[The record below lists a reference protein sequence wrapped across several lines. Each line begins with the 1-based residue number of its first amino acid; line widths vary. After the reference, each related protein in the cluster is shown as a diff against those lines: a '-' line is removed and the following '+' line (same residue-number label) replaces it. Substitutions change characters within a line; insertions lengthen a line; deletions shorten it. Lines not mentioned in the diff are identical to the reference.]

1 MVFWCWIQPHSCK
14 KKPFQE
20 GLLDHVWTRWLVI
33 SAISSYFW
41 KIRHDDMMLFFL
53 SKHVQNILGQDWELH
68 LPTGL
73 RWWKPHV
80 LGRPSAAESRRKHC
94 FAMKK
99 WLEMVVS
106 PRMQLNRTY
115 RCHNVSSPSM
125 LLAFLQSVM
134 EVPWLSRIITLENGH
149 LNSQTV
155 PCRRWNHRS
164 RSLDQILVVY
174 KSTFV
179 YLSGF
184 WMDLFLDSFLFRCK
198 IFQLRMAAGQPAKS
212 GLWHLQSNTASR
224 CWKDTMR
231 SSTTGHVCRNKEK
244 CMWNKSS
251 FDIIVVFYVVLKLYV
266 LIQWSQIRR
275 RLAYHPVIARESILH
290 RHVSVFSPGWNT
302 LRTLGMLRIALNGC
316 RTIQYDA

>member
-1 MVFWCWIQPHSCK
+1 MGFWCWTQPHSCK

-73 RWWKPHV
+73 WWWKPHV
-80 LGRPSAAESRRKHC
+80 LGRLSGLVQDAESRRKHC

-115 RCHNVSSPSM
+115 RFHNVSSPSM

-164 RSLDQILVVY
+164 RSLDQFLVVY
-174 KSTFV
+174 KSTFL
-179 YLSGF
+179 YLNGF
-184 WMDLFLDSFLFRCK
+184 WWFWLD
-198 IFQLRMAAGQPAKS
+198 
-212 GLWHLQSNTASR
+212 
-224 CWKDTMR
+224 
-231 SSTTGHVCRNKEK
+231 
-244 CMWNKSS
+244 
-251 FDIIVVFYVVLKLYV
+251 
-266 LIQWSQIRR
+266 
-275 RLAYHPVIARESILH
+275 
-290 RHVSVFSPGWNT
+290 
-302 LRTLGMLRIALNGC
+302 LNGC
-316 RTIQYDA
+316 PFRFGFVPLQDFPTEDGCRATSQVGPVTPPKQYSKQMLKGHYEIKHNRPCLQKQGEVHVKQILVRYYSCILCCTQIVRTH